1 MMKKEL
7 TPVEIRLEVARTWQR
22 RIGNLLK
29 TRRKKEPGYSEA
41 QFCRDN
47 NFDFGFLN
55 RLKNVRVVPTQ
66 KTVDAIEKALRRE
79 GV

>member
-1 MMKKEL
+1 MKKEL
-7 TPVEIRLEVARTWQR
+7 TPVEIRLETARTWEK

-29 TRRKKEPGYSEA
+29 TRHKKEPGYSEA
-41 QFCRDN
+41 QFCRTHG
-47 NFDFGFLN
+47 FDFGFFN

-66 KTVDAIEKALRRE
+66 KTVDSIERALKRE